1 MGICVVVLIVSAFVE
16 AIHDGD
22 LVGYITA
29 GEIVLIHRNIYLDYL
44 NTWPPF
50 FSVMAAPLALAYSY
64 APYLVRLIWILGSVI
79 ALFISFKLIFKL
91 LFKKTLLLPFQVS
104 DKKNNLAFH
113 HPIVVI
119 PLLLVLRMIIEHN
132 SHLQINLYMMLLA
145 MGSIY
150 FYYKGKPEWA
160 GLLLGV
166 SIALKVYT
174 VLILIFFLYKQ
185 AYKVVLYSLFTL
197 AICIAS
203 TALVFGIDLFGYYHE
218 LWWIKNSVPRKPATH
233 MNQGLLATVLR
244 YISGEDP
251 EMDVHVNMLNLSFS
265 WAKRV
270 FYVLVFAIA
279 IYPAWLFRR
288 KLAATDLSLGMAI
301 QWSIIFSTIPLL
313 SPVGWKYYYVFMWLP
328 YLLIYY
334 VLFYKKLFA
343 NASVEMGIKILFY
356 FSIVGLTLSSELFV
370 GPWLSDVFEVF
381 GLVTWGGVSIFCM
394 LILIYVKL
402 PAATRDAPLKL

>member
-1 MGICVVVLIVSAFVE
+1 MGICVVVLIVFAFVE
-16 AIHDGD
+16 ATHDGD

-29 GEIVLIHRNIYLDYL
+29 GESVLLGRNIYLDYL

-50 FSVMAAPLALAYSY
+50 FSVMAAPLAWAYSF
-64 APYLVRLIWILGSVI
+64 APYLVKLIWILGSLA

-91 LFKKTLLLPFQVS
+91 FFRKILCLPFQKS
-104 DKKNNLAFH
+104 DKENDLAFH

-145 MGSIY
+145 IGSMY

-174 VLILIFFLYKQ
+174 VLILFFFLYKQ
-185 AYKVVLYSLFTL
+185 AYKVVLYSLLTL

-203 TALVFGIDLFGYYHE
+203 TAFVFGIDRFGYYHE

-251 EMDVHVNMLNLSFS
+251 EMDVQVNLLNLSFT
-265 WAKRV
+265 WARRV
-270 FYVLVFAIA
+270 FYGLVFAIA
-279 IYPAWLFRR
+279 LYPAWLFKK
-288 KLAATDLSLGMAI
+288 KLQAKDLSLGVAI
-301 QWSIIFSTIPLL
+301 QWSIIFSAIPLL

-334 VLFYKKLFA
+334 VLFYRKLLGNSPA
-343 NASVEMGIKILFY
+343 EKWLKILFY
-356 FSIVGLTLSSELFV
+356 FSIVGLTLSSELFL
-370 GPWLSDVFEVF
+370 GPWLSDVFEVLGF
-381 GLVTWGGVSIFCM
+381 VTWGGVSIFCM
-394 LILIYVKL
+394 LMLIYVKL